1 MDNIYL
7 PTNVCNYND
16 TLPSGEWKLFD
27 IDESQQNLTDD
38 TPVFDNTKVNER
50 FKEFKL

>member
-1 MDNIYL
+1 MGL
-7 PTNVCNYND
+7 K
-16 TLPSGEWKLFD
+16 KLFD
-27 IDESQQNLTDD
+27 IDETQQNLTDD